1 MNHKLI
7 LDGGMGQALL
17 KRGMKPNG
25 SLWSASALIDEN
37 QHNIV
42 EETHLDFINAGC
54 GAIITNNFT
63 VRDRR
68 LEDNNIL
75 EKKKYLLDIAGK
87 IAFNAVKKSG
97 KKVLVGGSLPT
108 QGETYMSEIYQTE
121 EEMKNLFHET
131 ANTLNPYS
139 DFFYLEKIL
148 PDLQS
153 LDIPYGFKVNA
164 FKNIPDDWNKAT
176 NSNPNE
182 ALGLRLEFTPE
193 IFKYFVEKELKNGAS
208 IVGGCCETHPEHIE
222 ALSH

>member
-97 KKVLVGGSLPT
+97 KKVLVGNNVSKAMNKTKRRFEPNLIKKRFFIP
-108 QGETYMSEIYQTE
+108 E
-121 EEMKNLFHET
+121 EDKWI
-131 ANTLNPYS
+131 TLKVSTSVLKTINKKGIS
-139 DFFYLEKIL
+139 AVLKQSKI
-148 PDLQS
+148 
-153 LDIPYGFKVNA
+153 
-164 FKNIPDDWNKAT
+164 NK
-176 NSNPNE
+176 
-182 ALGLRLEFTPE
+182 L
-193 IFKYFVEKELKNGAS
+193 
-208 IVGGCCETHPEHIE
+208 
-222 ALSH
+222 

>member
-68 LEDNNIL
+68 LEDNNI
-75 EKKKYLLDIAGK
+75 
-87 IAFNAVKKSG
+87 
-97 KKVLVGGSLPT
+97 
-108 QGETYMSEIYQTE
+108 YQ
-121 EEMKNLFHET
+121 
-131 ANTLNPYS
+131 
-139 DFFYLEKIL
+139 
-148 PDLQS
+148 
-153 LDIPYGFKVNA
+153 
-164 FKNIPDDWNKAT
+164 
-176 NSNPNE
+176 
-182 ALGLRLEFTPE
+182 
-193 IFKYFVEKELKNGAS
+193 
-208 IVGGCCETHPEHIE
+208 
-222 ALSH
+222 